1 MSGRLDG
8 RVALVTGAAQG
19 IGAAT
24 ARRLAAEGAAVA
36 LLDVADAEPL
46 ATEINTEINTETD
59 TARATGS
66 ARSSTG
72 PRALALRGD
81 VGSEAD
87 WADAVRRCSAELG
100 PVDVL
105 ISNAYTVEVL
115 PAHELS
121 LESWQ
126 RQLTVNLTGA
136 WLGVRACLGDLRRRP
151 GAVVLTSSVHA
162 LVGLP
167 GRSAYAS
174 TKAGLTGLARQLA
187 SEYGD
192 VGVRVNAVLP
202 GPILTA
208 AWDGIEPAARE
219 SSAAETVLGRLG
231 RPDEVAAAIAF
242 LVSDD
247 ASFVTGASL
256 VVDGGW
262 SIYKRSA

>member
-46 ATEINTEINTETD
+46 ATEINTETD

-208 AWDGIEPAARE
+208 SWDGIEPAARE

>member
-1 MSGRLDG
+1 
-8 RVALVTGAAQG
+8 
-19 IGAAT
+19 
-24 ARRLAAEGAAVA
+24 
-36 LLDVADAEPL
+36 
-46 ATEINTEINTETD
+46 
-59 TARATGS
+59 
-66 ARSSTG
+66 
-72 PRALALRGD
+72 
-81 VGSEAD
+81 
-87 WADAVRRCSAELG
+87 
-100 PVDVL
+100 VDVL
-105 ISNAYTVEVL
+105 VSNAYTVEVL

-136 WLGVRACLGDLRRRP
+136 WLGVRACLDDLRRRP

-167 GRSAYAS
+167 GRSAYAA

-192 VGVRVNAVLP
+192 TGMRVNAVLP

-208 AWDGIEPAARE
+208 AWNGIDVAGRE

-262 SIYKRSA
+262 SIYKRSS

>member
-1 MSGRLDG
+1 MTGRLDG
-8 RVALVTGAAQG
+8 RVALVSGAAQG

-36 LLDVADAEPL
+36 LLDVADSEPL
-46 ATEINTEINTETD
+46 ATELNSEPNAELNSSG
-59 TARATGS
+59 TGS
-66 ARSSTG
+66 RV
-72 PRALALRGD
+72 LALRCD

-87 WADAVRRCSAELG
+87 WAEAVRRCQEELG

-105 ISNAYTVEVL
+105 VSNAYTVEVL

-151 GAVVLTSSVHA
+151 GGAIVLTSSVHA

-167 GRSAYAS
+167 GRSAYAA

-192 VGVRVNAVLP
+192 IGVRVNAVLP

-208 AWDGIEPAARE
+208 AWDGIEPAERE

-262 SIYKRSA
+262 SIYKRSS

>member
-1 MSGRLDG
+1 
-8 RVALVTGAAQG
+8 VALVTGAAQG

-46 ATEINTEINTETD
+46 AAEINTALAAESDRPSDRGPSD
-59 TARATGS
+59 TAIAGS
-66 ARSSTG
+66 RV
-72 PRALALRGD
+72 LVLRCD

-87 WADAVRRCSAELG
+87 WVEAIRRCRAELG

-105 ISNAYTVEVL
+105 VSNAYTVEVL

-136 WLGVRACLGDLRRRP
+136 WLGVRACLDDLRRRP

-167 GRSAYAS
+167 GRSAYAA

-192 VGVRVNAVLP
+192 TGMRVNAVLP

-208 AWDGIEPAARE
+208 AWDGIEPAGRE
-219 SSAAETVLGRLG
+219 SSAAETALGRLG

-262 SIYKRSA
+262 SIYKRSS

>member
-1 MSGRLDG
+1 VSGRLDG

-46 ATEINTEINTETD
+46 AAEINTALAAENTVPSD
-59 TARATGS
+59 RPSGTARAGS
-66 ARSSTG
+66 RV
-72 PRALALRGD
+72 LVLRCD

-87 WADAVRRCSAELG
+87 WVDAIRRCRAELG
-100 PVDVL
+100 PVDMLV
-105 ISNAYTVEVL
+105 SNAYTVEVL

-136 WLGVRACLGDLRRRP
+136 WLGVRACLDDLRRRP

-167 GRSAYAS
+167 GRSAYAA

-192 VGVRVNAVLP
+192 TGMRVNAVLP

-208 AWDGIEPAARE
+208 AWDGIDVAGRE

-262 SIYKRSA
+262 SIYKRSS

>member
-1 MSGRLDG
+1 MTGRLDG
-8 RVALVTGAAQG
+8 RVVLVTGAAQG

-24 ARRLAAEGAAVA
+24 ARRLTAEGAAVA

-46 ATEINTEINTETD
+46 ATEINAELN
-59 TARATGS
+59 
-66 ARSSTG
+66 SSTG
-72 PRALALRGD
+72 SRALALRCD

-87 WADAVRRCSAELG
+87 WADAVRRCRAELG

-105 ISNAYTVEVL
+105 VSNAYTVEVL
-115 PAHELS
+115 PAHELT

-136 WLGVRACLGDLRRRP
+136 WLGVRACLDDLRRRP

-167 GRSAYAS
+167 GRSAYAA

-192 VGVRVNAVLP
+192 TGLRVNSVLP

-208 AWDGIEPAARE
+208 AWNAVEPAARE
-219 SSAAETVLGRLG
+219 ASAAETVLGRLG

-262 SIYKRSA
+262 SIYKRSW